1 LGRPSDGGPEDKVK
15 DAAMVTDA
23 LKCCE
28 RALLGL

>member
-1 LGRPSDGGPEDKVK
+1 MRRGPEDKVK